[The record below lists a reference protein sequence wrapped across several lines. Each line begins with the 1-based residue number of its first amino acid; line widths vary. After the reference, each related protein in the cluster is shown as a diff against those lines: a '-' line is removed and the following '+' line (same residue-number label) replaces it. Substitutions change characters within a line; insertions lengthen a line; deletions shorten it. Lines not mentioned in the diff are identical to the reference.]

1 MGSVGGCAVFL
12 VSVALADACRGSDDG
27 GRGRREGEKD
37 ATAGGFGNLG
47 VILVLSV

>member
-1 MGSVGGCAVFL
+1 MFL

-27 GRGRREGEKD
+27 GRGRREGERD
-37 ATAGGFGNLG
+37 AAAGVFGNIG